1 FGRRIASAKKIARP
15 APPAVPFVHLPVVT
29 SLSADPLP
37 PAPPGEPAWLA
48 PARARTWRYLRYL
61 GCEATLA
68 DDFAQDT
75 LLAALRAHGGHEP
88 PPGWLLRTAHNHL
101 RQHHRTQ
108 RRTERVLADLELSH
122 AQWTEVAGAD
132 DGDDKLAALRACL
145 AELPERSRQVLQ
157 QRYGAGLERSAIA
170 RALGLGDEG
179 VKSLLVRVRQVLAAC
194 MARRVGGATADGPAI
209 GGPEKR

>member
-1 FGRRIASAKKIARP
+1 MSAAKKTSRP
-15 APPAVPFVHLPVVT
+15 APPAAPFVHLPVVT

-75 LLAALRAHGGHEP
+75 LLAALRAHGGQEP
-88 PPGWLLRTAHNHL
+88 PPGWLLLTAKNQL
-101 RQHHRTQ
+101 RQHHRAQ
-108 RRTERVLADLELSH
+108 RRSERLLADLELRH

-132 DGDDKLAALRACL
+132 DGDGKLAALRACL

-194 MARRVGGATADGPAI
+194 MARRLGNATVDGTAAR
-209 GGPEKR
+209 GPEER

>member
-1 FGRRIASAKKIARP
+1 MSAVKKTARP
-15 APPAVPFVHLPVVT
+15 APPAAPFVHLAVVT
-29 SLSADPLP
+29 SLSADPLH
-37 PAPPGEPAWLA
+37 PAPPGDPAWLA

-68 DDFAQDT
+68 DDFAQDA

-88 PPGWLLRTAHNHL
+88 PPGWLLLTAKNQL
-101 RQHHRTQ
+101 RQHHRAQ
-108 RRTERVLADLELSH
+108 RRSERLLADLELRH

-132 DGDDKLAALRACL
+132 DGDGKLAALRLCL

-157 QRYGAGLERSAIA
+157 QRYGAGLDRNAIA
-170 RALGLGDEG
+170 KALGLGDEG

-194 MARRVGGATADGPAI
+194 MARRLGGATV
-209 GGPEKR
+209 GGRQGEAPEER

>member
-1 FGRRIASAKKIARP
+1 M
-15 APPAVPFVHLPVVT
+15 HLPVVT
-29 SLSADPLP
+29 SLSADPLH
-37 PAPPGEPAWLA
+37 PAPSGEPAWLA

-61 GCEATLA
+61 GCEPTLA

-75 LLAALRAHGGHEP
+75 LLAALRAHGGQEP
-88 PPGWLLRTAHNHL
+88 PHGWLLRTAQNHL

-108 RRTERVLADLELSH
+108 RRSERVLADLELRH

-132 DGDDKLAALRACL
+132 DGDGKLAALRRCL

-157 QRYGAGLERSAIA
+157 QRYGAGHERSAIA

-194 MARRVGGATADGPAI
+194 MARRLGDATVGGSAVGD
-209 GGPEKR
+209 PEER

>member
-1 FGRRIASAKKIARP
+1 M
-15 APPAVPFVHLPVVT
+15 HLSVVT
-29 SLSADPLP
+29 SLSADPLH
-37 PAPPGEPAWLA
+37 PAPPGDPAWLA

-75 LLAALRAHGGHEP
+75 LLSALRAHGGHEP
-88 PPGWLLRTAHNHL
+88 PPGWLLLTAKNQL
-101 RQHHRTQ
+101 RQHHRAQ
-108 RRTERVLADLELSH
+108 RRSERVLANLELRH

-132 DGDDKLAALRACL
+132 DGDGKLAALRLCL

-157 QRYGAGLERSAIA
+157 QRYGAGLDRSAIA
-170 RALGLGDEG
+170 KALRLGDEG

-194 MARRVGGATADGPAI
+194 MARRLGEPAVGGPGL
-209 GGPEKR
+209 GGTEER

>member
-1 FGRRIASAKKIARP
+1 MSAAKKTSRP

-29 SLSADPLP
+29 SLSADRPC

-61 GCEATLA
+61 GCEPTLA
-68 DDFAQDT
+68 DDFVQDT

-88 PPGWLLRTAHNHL
+88 PPGWLLLTAKNQL
-101 RQHHRTQ
+101 RQHHRAQ
-108 RRTERVLADLELSH
+108 RRSERLLADLELRH

-132 DGDDKLAALRACL
+132 DGDGKLAALRLCL

-157 QRYGAGLERSAIA
+157 QRYGAGLDRSAIA

-194 MARRVGGATADGPAI
+194 MARRLGDPAVGGAGLGDQ
-209 GGPEKR
+209 EER